1 MVPDLGTT
9 SRSLSRT
16 IYIISR
22 SISQLTCALEEGCLS
37 SSASTTS
44 ESSRFL
50 LRFDSLTMNW
60 GTADFRPHR
69 SRDDWQFHTCH
80 NHYHSF
86 EAFIH
91 YDLLN
96 SVTGDKAAEGHKAS
110 FCLED
115 SLCEDGGRRYSLHYT
130 IIIRSLFQN
139 CSYYCKEIVTV

>member
-1 MVPDLGTT
+1 
-9 SRSLSRT
+9 
-16 IYIISR
+16 
-22 SISQLTCALEEGCLS
+22 
-37 SSASTTS
+37 
-44 ESSRFL
+44 
-50 LRFDSLTMNW
+50 MNW

-115 SLCEDGGRRYSLHYT
+115 SLCEDGGRRYNLHYT
-130 IIIRSLFQN
+130 IIIRSLFQIG
-139 CSYYCKEIVTV
+139 SYYCKEIVTV